1 MAAEESQISSLR
13 NQSSGGAVSNLR
25 VSARALKAVMIVPL
39 FALSACASSKQ
50 ATPSFPDDPSGGPN
64 DGKTI
69 ENMLATRFPGVNV
82 TREADGGLHI
92 RIRGPNSF
100 YGSSEPLYIV
110 DDAPLDVGP
119 KGLLYLNPYD
129 IERIEVL
136 KNPEDVGVYGVR
148 GSNGVIKITMKK
160 PGK

>member
-1 MAAEESQISSLR
+1 
-13 NQSSGGAVSNLR
+13 
-25 VSARALKAVMIVPL
+25 VPL
-39 FALSACASSKQ
+39 IALMSCASSGSQK
-50 ATPSFPDDPSGGPN
+50 DPVYIGDRGVVTD

-69 ENMLATRFPGVNV
+69 ENMLATKFPGVAV
-82 TREADGGLHI
+82 SRAEDGGLHI
-92 RIRGPNSF
+92 RIRGGSNSF

-119 KGLLYLNPYD
+119 RGLLYLNPYD

-136 KNPEDVGVYGVR
+136 KNPEDIGVYGVR

-160 PGK
+160 PGKN

>member
-1 MAAEESQISSLR
+1 MS
-13 NQSSGGAVSNLR
+13 NQN
-25 VSARALKAVMIVPL
+25 VSARALKLLMFVPL
-39 FALSACASSKQ
+39 VALMSCASSGNQK
-50 ATPSFPDDPSGGPN
+50 DPPYTGPQDSN
-64 DGKTI
+64 VDDGKTI
-69 ENMLATRFPGVNV
+69 ENMMTARFPGVSV
-82 TREADGGLHI
+82 SRAEDGGLHI
-92 RIRGPNSF
+92 RIRGGSNSF

-148 GSNGVIKITMKK
+148 GANGVIKITMKR
-160 PGK
+160 PGKR

>member
-1 MAAEESQISSLR
+1 M
-13 NQSSGGAVSNLR
+13 SNYN

-39 FALSACASSKQ
+39 SALLACASSNQ
-50 ATPSFPDDPSGGPN
+50 SNPPLTNQPGVGPQ

-69 ENMLATRFPGVNV
+69 ENMLAARFPGVTV
-82 TREADGGLHI
+82 TQVEGGALHI
-92 RIRGPNSF
+92 RIRGGSNSF

-119 KGLLYLNPYD
+119 QGLLYINPYD

-148 GSNGVIKITMKK
+148 GANGVIKITLKK
-160 PGK
+160 PGKN

>member
-1 MAAEESQISSLR
+1 M
-13 NQSSGGAVSNLR
+13 G
-25 VSARALKAVMIVPL
+25 
-39 FALSACASSKQ
+39 CASRGPQK
-50 ATPSFPDDPSGGPN
+50 DPIYTGPTN
-64 DGKTI
+64 PGVDDGKTI

-110 DDAPLDVGP
+110 DEAPLDVGP

-148 GSNGVIKITMKK
+148 GANGVIKITMKK
-160 PGK
+160 PGKR

>member
-1 MAAEESQISSLR
+1 MSTYFV
-13 NQSSGGAVSNLR
+13 VSR
-25 VSARALKAVMIVPL
+25 VLKAMIIVPL
-39 FALSACASSKQ
+39 FALAGCASAKDP
-50 ATPSFPDDPSGGPN
+50 TPSYGAEPAPPD

-69 ENMLATRFPGVNV
+69 ENMMAARFPGVTV
-82 TREADGGLHI
+82 TKTDDGGLHI
-92 RIRGPNSF
+92 RIRGGSNSF

-119 KGLLYLNPYD
+119 KGLLYINPYD

-148 GSNGVIKITMKK
+148 GSNGVIKITMKR
-160 PGK
+160 PGKR

>member
-1 MAAEESQISSLR
+1 M
-13 NQSSGGAVSNLR
+13 SNHK

-39 FALSACASSKQ
+39 ITLMSCASSGNQK
-50 ATPSFPDDPSGGPN
+50 DPVYIGPTN
-64 DGKTI
+64 PGAEDGKTI
-69 ENMLATRFPGVNV
+69 ENMLATRFPGVTV
-82 TREADGGLHI
+82 TRESDGGLHI

-110 DDAPLDVGP
+110 DEAPLDVGP

-148 GSNGVIKITMKK
+148 GANGVIKITMKK
-160 PGK
+160 PGKR

>member
-1 MAAEESQISSLR
+1 MS
-13 NQSSGGAVSNLR
+13 NQN
-25 VSARALKAVMIVPL
+25 VSARALKLVIFIPL
-39 FALSACASSKQ
+39 FALMSCASSGPQK
-50 ATPSFPDDPSGGPN
+50 DPVYIGPGARGPE

-69 ENMLATRFPGVNV
+69 ENMLATRFPGVMV

-110 DDAPLDVGP
+110 DEAPLDVGP

-148 GSNGVIKITMKK
+148 GANGVIKITMKK
-160 PGK
+160 PGKN

>member
-1 MAAEESQISSLR
+1 MSNQI
-13 NQSSGGAVSNLR
+13 
-25 VSARALKAVMIVPL
+25 SARALRAAIVLPL
-39 FALSACASSKQ
+39 FVLVGCASSSQ
-50 ATPSFPDDPSGGPN
+50 SDTSSLGPPPN
-64 DGKTI
+64 AEDGKTI
-69 ENMLATRFPGVNV
+69 ENMLATKFPGVTV
-82 TREADGGLHI
+82 TRVEDGGLHI

-119 KGLLYLNPYD
+119 KGILYLNPYD

-148 GSNGVIKITMKK
+148 GANGVIKITMKR
-160 PGK
+160 PGKR